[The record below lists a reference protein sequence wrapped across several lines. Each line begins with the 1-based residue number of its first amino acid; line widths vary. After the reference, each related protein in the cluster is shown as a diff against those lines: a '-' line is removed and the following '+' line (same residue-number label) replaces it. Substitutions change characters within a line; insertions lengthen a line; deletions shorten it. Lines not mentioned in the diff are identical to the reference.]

1 MYYFMNKKFSTLLA
15 SALLASAFST
25 ASAANTF
32 TTAGLQNGV
41 KEGDVVALFTV
52 AEDAS
57 KLLQLQSDGTVANV
71 SVTNAL
77 KSTFTDASDGKEVF
91 TNAQSALWKIASV
104 KTSETGIPVY
114 QFVNKATGV
123 YLAVD
128 LKTAPTVQVTGSN
141 PSVSADA
148 AKLSSTG
155 NKNWSLKDGKLYAYA
170 NDSIYSLVVNG
181 DKIKLQAVKGNISES
196 GVTDGAQAL
205 YIADLATARSGE
217 SKLTLSAKAFNTLMG
232 LTGND
237 GKLHFNNNKDVTS
250 TQKNI
255 LKDTKWTAEATSGE
269 NTTLYFT
276 NGKTVEGYKDDLS
289 GKEQRKQYLMVDTF
303 YYDENTPAYFKLKVD
318 TMNYT
323 IGGTGTK
330 PVAKRPNEA
339 AQFTA
344 EYYYA
349 NDSIAI
355 KAVKAPKKTGEIFWT
370 GTQVAVDNY
379 ANPIALR
386 SLADVTVLTV
396 ASAAVTA
403 ASPNGYVLPL
413 IQPFATSGGDAT
425 EIAATKVFNLQ
436 IKNEA
441 KDYSPL
447 IRASKLTDK
456 YLVAASTTTT
466 TQVEEVDAS
475 NVYAQWAFVP
485 GVSGYYTIQN
495 RAIPELVYYAGPV
508 SKVKD
513 ANGKVVA
520 DTYVLGTDTLKVAAV
535 TLNEDNFYTEKVND
549 KNVKYDYSGAYY
561 TGKTDGISQSFII
574 NPVSPFLSTL
584 AAQTTKDSVMVLGAT
599 EEAVVW
605 SLVKAGDPVVYGLE
619 IEGLPRL
626 KKQLYYIAT
635 FDADNNKY
643 YVQAN
648 GDTDQFEITK
658 ADSRAAAN
666 LTKFEIRNVAE
677 GQYNLIATT
686 TGVNSGNETKMTIN
700 ATPAKPIL
708 EVSIPTSEKN
718 DLFALNKSQVN
729 LYRKLTAE
737 DGVLGNAKIFMN
749 NENSRYLYE
758 NSQNIV
764 ANNGNKIAKDS
775 LNFLG
780 IFNTAALTKN
790 AALYV
795 DTAYVEREGVYMPQY
810 MFAVGVTEVEAHD
823 AIACSYEHNHFDNA
837 GNKVDALH
845 CSHATPATLGY
856 KAGRYLVALT
866 DSIEGV
872 NNHPGRYDGATRLA
886 FVDAIHRVAEDSLI
900 IKNSKWTDNSKQI
913 VEGEEKT
920 YASKDTIKIADNAL
934 NVATFALLIKDQAD
948 QSFYLQTAGGY
959 VRILNGVPVLTDDKE
974 DAAVFN
980 IAATEEE
987 ATANEAIEAAGV
999 QVIGGKGAVTVQGA
1013 AGKVITVANVLGQ
1026 TIANQ
1031 VAASDN
1037 VTIAAPAGIVVVAVE
1052 GEATKVVVK

>member
-1 MYYFMNKKFSTLLA
+1 MNKKFSTLLA

-25 ASAANTF
+25 ASAEIN
-32 TTAGLQNGV
+32 AGLNNV

-52 AEDAS
+52 DDGS
-57 KLLQLQSDGTVANV
+57 KMLQLQGDGTVLEQTVANAFA
-71 SVTNAL
+71 TEY
-77 KSTFTDASDGKEVF
+77 SDVNNNGKEF

-128 LKTAPTVQVTGSN
+128 LETAPETRATTGA
-141 PSVSADA
+141 SVSANA

-155 NKNWSLKDGKLYAYA
+155 NKNWSLKDGALYAYA
-170 NDSIYSLVVNG
+170 NDSIYSLVVR
-181 DKIKLQAVKGNISES
+181 DSKVKLQAVKGNISES
-196 GVTDGAQAL
+196 GVTTGAQAL
-205 YIADLATARSGE
+205 YIADLHTGRAGNEA
-217 SKLTLSAKAFNTLMG
+217 LPLSANAFNKLMG

-255 LKDTKWTAEATSGE
+255 LKDTKWTAEAKSDAL
-269 NTTLYFT
+269 TTLYFT
-276 NGKTVEGYKDDLS
+276 NGKTVEGYNDAASEKVQ
-289 GKEQRKQYLMVDTF
+289 KKQYLMIDTT
-303 YYDENTPAYFKLKVD
+303 YYDANTPAYFKLTVD
-318 TMNYT
+318 TLGYAIT
-323 IGGTGTK
+323 GAGTGK
-330 PVAKRPNEA
+330 PVDKRPLKA

-344 EYYYA
+344 KYFYA

-355 KAVKAPKKTGEIFWT
+355 MATNAPKQNLNNDFYPKSDANTVET
-370 GTQVAVDNY
+370 ESY

-396 ASAAVTA
+396 ASTAVTA
-403 ASPNGYVLPL
+403 ASAGGYVLPL

-441 KDYSPL
+441 KDHSL
-447 IRASKLTDK
+447 LRASKLTDK

-466 TQVEEVDAS
+466 AQVEEVDAS

-535 TLNEDNFYTEKVND
+535 TLNEDNFYTEKVNN

-648 GDTDQFEITK
+648 DGTDQFEITK
-658 ADSRAAAN
+658 ADSRAEAK

-686 TGVNSGNETKMTIN
+686 EGDVTKMTIN

-708 EVSIPTSEKN
+708 ESSNLTSEKN

-810 MFAVGVTEVEAHD
+810 MFALGVTEVEAHD

-1013 AGKVITVANVLGQ
+1013 AGKVITVADILGR